1 LTRAT
6 FKKSSSWVNVWKNV
20 AWRRLSSYLRSSIMT
35 LKKAEESEYE
45 VYILDTKEHGV
56 STAKSE
62 FAEEHDVPYTRTS
75 GDECL
80 CVVVHSG

>member
-1 LTRAT
+1 
-6 FKKSSSWVNVWKNV
+6 
-20 AWRRLSSYLRSSIMT
+20 MT

-45 VYILDTKEHGV
+45 LYVLDTNEHGV

-62 FAEEHDVPYTRTS
+62 FAEEHDVPYKELNGSKIHGTGNGVSMPYTRTS